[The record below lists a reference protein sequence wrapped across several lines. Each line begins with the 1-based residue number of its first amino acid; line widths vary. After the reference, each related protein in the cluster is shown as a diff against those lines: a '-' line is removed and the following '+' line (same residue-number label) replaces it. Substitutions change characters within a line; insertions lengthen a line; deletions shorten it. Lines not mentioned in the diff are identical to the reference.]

1 MVGKDFFSP
10 FFSVPWVIYIH
21 KQQISNT
28 LPFKIVCCLNLKHW
42 KDNSMLRRRKFDIQ
56 MTLKS
61 QLWNPA
67 FQENISKSSPS
78 VTTISLEE
86 SCWRKGC
93 YFAAICIHNA
103 LSNNCVLVL
112 GQPTVFSGIFWSRL
126 GSLVPGKGQST
137 SHLASSLDIVELWC
151 TKCCCKFH

>member
-1 MVGKDFFSP
+1 M
-10 FFSVPWVIYIH
+10 
-21 KQQISNT
+21 
-28 LPFKIVCCLNLKHW
+28 
-42 KDNSMLRRRKFDIQ
+42 
-56 MTLKS
+56 
-61 QLWNPA
+61 
-67 FQENISKSSPS
+67 
-78 VTTISLEE
+78 TTISLEE

-137 SHLASSLDIVELWC
+137 SDLASSLDIVELWC
-151 TKCCCKFH
+151 IVCILHCALSALWCIVESWCTKLNVPLNTSVPDHWFETVSVG